1 MSLGQEEYSVLL
13 FQVELKSTVLTK
25 ITLLLTHFLSVILLE
40 ETMIWMASSE
50 GILRWPDKGN
60 KRKPANSWFHLFS
73 LYEMGFLLLPY

>member
-50 GILRWPDKGN
+50 GILR
-60 KRKPANSWFHLFS
+60 
-73 LYEMGFLLLPY
+73 